1 MVKLVICS
9 IILIPLAIITNMYA
23 AKLLPNINETWT
35 FIEFLSFIL
44 LGITLNL
51 LGFANFITILT
62 LI

>member
-9 IILIPLAIITNMYA
+9 IILIPLAIVANMYA
-23 AKLLPNINETWT
+23 AKLLPKINQTWT